1 MINFASILN
10 QAIKHNKN
18 ICKVPLTNVNL
29 EILKILYANGFI
41 YSYTL
46 DYRKLKVLVAL
57 NIVGDANSMR
67 QIKIVSKPS
76 KPIYYTVKQLKN
88 RIIKE
93 GRFFILSTSSGIIS
107 SESALKLNTSGEVWI
122 EIVK

>member
-18 ICKVPLTNVNL
+18 ICNVPLTNVNL

-122 EIVK
+122 DIVK

>member
-10 QAIKHNKN
+10 QAIQHNKN
-18 ICKVPLTNVNL
+18 ICNVPLTNVNL

-46 DYRKLKVLVAL
+46 DYKKLKVLVAL

-67 QIKIVSKPS
+67 QVKIVSKPS

-107 SESALKLNTSGEVWI
+107 SESALKLNTSGEVWL

>member
-18 ICKVPLTNVNL
+18 ICNVPLTNVNL